1 MRSEEEHNIQVACV
15 TWFRYQFPRLVCFA
29 VPNGSKR
36 PKKTV
41 RTKTG
46 AIATFS
52 PAAVKLKEEG
62 ALAGVADLVL
72 VGMGKVVFVEMK
84 TPKGTQQDT
93 QKEFQ
98 RNVQRLGHEYHICR
112 SVEDFMRVCKQ
123 AFMVK

>member
-1 MRSEEEHNIQVACV
+1 MMSEQEHNIQVACV
-15 TWFRYQFPRLVCFA
+15 TWFRYQFPHLVCFA

-46 AIATFS
+46 AIATYS
-52 PAAVKLKEEG
+52 PVAVKLKEEG

-84 TPKGTQQDT
+84 TPNGTQQDT
-93 QKEFQ
+93 QKVFQ
-98 RNVQRLGHEYHICR
+98 HNVQRLGHEYHICR
-112 SVEDFMRVCKQ
+112 SLEDFMQVCKE

>member
-1 MRSEEEHNIQVACV
+1 MRSEQEHNIQVACV
-15 TWFRYQFPRLVCFA
+15 NWFKLQFPKLVIFA
-29 VPNGSKR
+29 VPNGEKR

-46 AIATFS
+46 AIATYS

-84 TPKGTQQDT
+84 TPKGTQQET

-98 RNVQRLGHEYHICR
+98 RKVEKLGHEYHICR
-112 SVEDFMRVCKQ
+112 SIEDFMQVCKG
-123 AFMVK
+123 AFWAK

>member
-1 MRSEEEHNIQVACV
+1 MRSEQEHKIQVACV

-41 RTKTG
+41 QTKTG
-46 AIATFS
+46 AIATYS

-62 ALAGVADLVL
+62 ALAG
-72 VGMGKVVFVEMK
+72 VEMK

-112 SVEDFMRVCKQ
+112 SLEDFMQVCKE
-123 AFMVK
+123 AFTVK

>member
-1 MRSEEEHNIQVACV
+1 MRSEQEHNIQVACV
-15 TWFRYQFPRLVCFA
+15 TWFRYQFPNLVCFA

-46 AIATFS
+46 TIATYS

-98 RNVQRLGHEYHICR
+98 RKVQRLGHEYHICR
-112 SVEDFMRVCKQ
+112 SLEDFMQVCRE